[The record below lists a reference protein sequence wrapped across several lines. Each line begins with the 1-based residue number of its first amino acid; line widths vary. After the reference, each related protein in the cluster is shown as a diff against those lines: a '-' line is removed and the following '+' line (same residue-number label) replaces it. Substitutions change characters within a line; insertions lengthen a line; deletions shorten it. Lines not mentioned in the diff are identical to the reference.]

1 MKLKRAERPW
11 WIGLGLSALAVSTAL
26 QAQDCPQL
34 GPKALNGLA
43 EHIRYLSSDDLA
55 GRSPGTK
62 GEQLAAEYISREF
75 AEIGLVPAGVDHWYE
90 PFQVADWAVVGQGNK
105 LVVGGVEQTRM
116 EQYYPTPF
124 THNGRA
130 EGQTVYVKYGMVL
143 EAKKRNDLKGKNLQG
158 KIAVMDAGAP
168 DGIHPHSEYAAE
180 HDLLLRVQR
189 LAEAGATAVL
199 IVNKEG
205 DQIPPKKFKKLRR
218 SSVPVHFVADPA
230 VAKKLKKKQT
240 VQLSAKVEER
250 FLDAVN
256 IVGQIDN
263 GAEYTVVI
271 GAHYD
276 HLGWGDEGSLHKGEP
291 AIHNGADDN
300 ASGTAGVI
308 ELARWLKALPSPN
321 HNYLFV
327 CFSAEEMGLLG
338 SNYFVKNLRL
348 PTQNISYMINMDMIG
363 RLSEDKGLAISGVG
377 TSPAFADLAE
387 KHACFEYPV
396 KTSASG
402 TGPSDHTSFYNQQ
415 VPVLHFFTGTHA
427 DYHKPTDDFEFI
439 NLEGTQRVLEHIA
452 FWIAALEETP
462 RLEFTPTKDASS
474 DKAPRFSVTLGVVPD
489 YLFSGEGM
497 RIDGV
502 TEGKPASK
510 AGLKTGDVVLQIG
523 DHKVVDMMSYMNAL
537 SAFKAGDH
545 AELTYE
551 RSGEAQKTT
560 VRF

>member
-1 MKLKRAERPW
+1 M
-11 WIGLGLSALAVSTAL
+11 GLGLGILALSTAL
-26 QAQDCPQL
+26 EAQHCPQL
-34 GPKALNGLA
+34 GPQAITGLA

-62 GEQLAAEYISREF
+62 GERMAAEYISQKF
-75 AEIGLVPAGVDHWYE
+75 AEIGLVPAGVDHWFE

-105 LVVGGVEQTRM
+105 LVVGGVELTRM
-116 EQYYPTPF
+116 EQYNPTPY
-124 THNGRA
+124 TRNGRA

-143 EAKKRNDLKGKNLQG
+143 ESKKHNDLKGKTLTG
-158 KIAVMDAGAP
+158 KIAVMDAGSP
-168 DGIHPHSEYAAE
+168 DGIHPHSEYASE

-189 LAEAGATAVL
+189 LADAGAIAVL
-199 IVNKEG
+199 LVNKEG
-205 DQIPPKKFKKLRR
+205 DQIPAKKFKKLRR
-218 SSVPVHFVADPA
+218 SSVPVHFVSDPA

-276 HLGWGDEGSLHKGEP
+276 HLGWGDEGSLYKGEP
-291 AIHNGADDN
+291 AVHNGADDN

-308 ELARWLKALPSPN
+308 ELARWLQSQPNPN

-338 SNYFVKNLRL
+338 SNYFVKNTRL
-348 PTQNISYMINMDMIG
+348 PMSQISYMINMDMIG

-377 TSPAFADLAE
+377 TSTAFAEFAD
-387 KHACFEYPV
+387 KHGCFEYPI

-402 TGPSDHTSFYNQQ
+402 TGPSDHTSFYNQK

-427 DYHKPTDDFEFI
+427 DYHKPTDDFELI

-452 FWIAALEETP
+452 FWIQSMDEIP
-462 RLEFTPTKDASS
+462 RLEFTPTQDASS

-489 YLFSGEGM
+489 YLYSGEGM

-502 TEGKPASK
+502 TEGKPAAK
-510 AGLKTGDVVLQIG
+510 AGLKVGDVVVQLGSI
-523 DHKVVDMMSYMNAL
+523 KVVDMMSYMNAL
-537 SAFKAGDH
+537 AAFKTGDE

-551 RSGEAQKTT
+551 RSGVAQKAT